1 MCYMNEILIEGL
13 VINVYDEL
21 LIKFEDFNDLRN
33 IYKFKKWLFVDLFYL
48 INNFI

>member
-13 VINVYDEL
+13 VRNVYDEL

-33 IYKFKKWLFVDLFYL
+33 I
-48 INNFI
+48 